1 MKPSSRQSP
10 GKKRED
16 APAAPRRILLVDD
29 HAVVRRGLA
38 QIIDM
43 EPDLHVVG
51 EASTA
56 AEALNVLGFSD
67 AADAAVID
75 ITLESGDGIELIK
88 GLRAQG
94 CRIPLLVLSMHDES
108 LYAERSLRAGAQG
121 YVMKH
126 EMPDVIVDALR
137 RILSGGI
144 HVSSDLSSRLL
155 GRLVSRSS
163 AQPQSPN
170 YGRLSD
176 RELQVFE
183 GIGRGHGTS
192 DLAHRLGL
200 SVKTIETY
208 RAHIK
213 QKLGLR
219 TALDLVRHALRWVE
233 SDGGPAPAKEK
244 PRRR

>member
-1 MKPSSRQSP
+1 MKPSAR
-10 GKKRED
+10 KTTTRTRED
-16 APAAPRRILLVDD
+16 VPAAPRRILLVDD

-43 EPDLHVVG
+43 EADLHVVG

-56 AEALNVLGFSD
+56 AEALTALGSGD

-88 GLRAQG
+88 TLRAQG
-94 CRIPLLVLSMHDES
+94 CTIPMLVLSMHDES
-108 LYAERSLRAGAQG
+108 LYAERALRAGAQG

-126 EMPDVIVDALR
+126 EMPEVIVEALR
-137 RILSGGI
+137 RILTGGI

-155 GRLVSRSS
+155 GRLVNRSS
-163 AQPQSPN
+163 AQPPGPN

-192 DLAHRLGL
+192 DLARRLGL

-233 SDGGPAPAKEK
+233 ADGGAGPSKEK
-244 PRRR
+244 PRRG